1 MQYNSHI
8 IFCVWLIQYRELI
21 FAYIYDISTLLYYHL
36 HISQKLKHE
45 FMNLNEI
52 IFLFL
57 LVSSPPLFP
66 SFLSSL
72 SFPLLFYQRLL
83 PLPFTIIKKYLFVS
97 LPPSHFLSLSISSH
111 FSPSLPFRIF
121 LLPFLFLRN
130 FIILSFLTLRLPKNT
145 VLRSVLFLYFGNSI
159 FLWIFFVSFFAYSF
173 SLSLICIII
182 FFCDHVASVVVN
194 EYAIIYY
201 FFLLLLPFLY
211 FFLFL
216 RVSFILFHFVIP
228 FYFLCI
234 ISYVI
239 LSFSWPCAL

>member
-1 MQYNSHI
+1 MNS
-8 IFCVWLIQYRELI
+8 
-21 FAYIYDISTLLYYHL
+21 
-36 HISQKLKHE
+36 
-45 FMNLNEI
+45 NEI

-111 FSPSLPFRIF
+111 FSPTLPFLIF

-130 FIILSFLTLRLPKNT
+130 FIILSFLTLRLPKNI

-159 FLWIFFVSFFAYSF
+159 FLWSFFVSFLAYSS

-182 FFCDHVASVVVN
+182 FCDPVASVVVN
-194 EYAIIYY
+194 EYAIIYI
-201 FFLLLLPFLY
+201 FFLLLLPFFY
-211 FFLFL
+211 F
-216 RVSFILFHFVIP
+216 SFISPCVFHFFFSFRYS